1 MGRRF
6 SIYLSKVFLSQS
18 VHKRDLLEFARQMPI
33 IAKETKNIRQTIT
46 QTCNNLI
53 DKGFN
58 LLADFKFEYASDR
71 KTELIIFHRAGLPTN
86 HKFNGHSKKQ
96 RSKKEPFRIECLME
110 DILDVCQ
117 DHKSKNFYQKVADL
131 MPDEDIYQAISEVKE
146 IRDSGHVKKSLGA
159 VFTSR
164 ILKFA
169 GQRGIILR

>member
-86 HKFNGHSKKQ
+86 HKFNGHSK
-96 RSKKEPFRIECLME
+96 SKDQK
-110 DILDVCQ
+110 
-117 DHKSKNFYQKVADL
+117 KNPSESSADGR
-131 MPDEDIYQAISEVKE
+131 YS
-146 IRDSGHVKKSLGA
+146 
-159 VFTSR
+159 
-164 ILKFA
+164 
-169 GQRGIILR
+169 